1 MKSRAALVLALLT
14 VALHLAIAGRY
25 GWFRDEMYFLAC
37 GRRLDWGYVDQ
48 PPLIALVSRL
58 AWALSDGHLALYRLP
73 TALAHGAAVF
83 LAGCFAERLGGGA
96 ILACVC
102 VALAPIFAVEGH
114 LLTMNA
120 FEPLLYLGTV
130 MLVARILRG
139 GDDRLWIGVGALTG
153 LALLNKLS
161 FLFYA
166 ASLLLALV
174 VTPARRLLAS
184 RGFLAGLAVAAALVL
199 PHAMWQVRAGFPMLE
214 LLSAQEWK
222 NAPWSIGEFVAQ
234 QILELN
240 PLAVPV
246 AAYGFWL
253 LWRELRP
260 IAVAFVLQILLFAAL
275 KGKAYYVAAAWAPLL
290 AAGGAALKERW
301 RIPAA
306 IAVALGGAALLPLIL
321 PVLPPEGLVSYQ
333 AALGVSPPRL
343 ENKKY
348 GALPQHLA
356 DMFGWEELRDAVA
369 WGAVQIE
376 PGEHAAVFAQNYGE
390 ASALELFGSAGL
402 PVISGHNSY
411 YLWGAPD
418 DLSALL
424 IVGGRLEDHQGV
436 FSECREVARERDS
449 EWAMPYE
456 RALPIWLC
464 RKPRQPLRAV
474 WPRVK
479 HYE

>member
-1 MKSRAALVLALLT
+1 MKHRAALVLALAT

-25 GWFRDEMYFLAC
+25 GWFRDELYFLAC

-58 AWALSDGHLALYRLP
+58 AWALSGGLLALYRLP
-73 TALAHGAAVF
+73 AALAHGAAVF
-83 LAGCFAERLGGGA
+83 LAGRFAERLGGGA
-96 ILACVC
+96 ILACIC
-102 VALAPIFAVEGH
+102 VALAPIYAVQGH

-139 GDDRLWIGVGALTG
+139 GDHRLWIGVGALTG

-174 VTPARRLLAS
+174 LTPARLLLAS
-184 RGFLAGLAVAAALVL
+184 RGFVAGLLVAAAIVM
-199 PHAMWQVRAGFPMLE
+199 PHAIWQVRAGFPVVE

-222 NAPWSIGEFVAQ
+222 NAPWSVGEFVVQ
-234 QILELN
+234 QVLELN
-240 PLAVPV
+240 PLAVPI
-246 AAYGFWL
+246 AAFGFFL

-260 IAVAFVLQILLFAAL
+260 IALAFALQILLFAAL
-275 KGKAYYVAAAWAPLL
+275 KGKAYYVAAAWMPLL
-290 AAGGAALKERW
+290 AAGGAALKEHW
-301 RIPAA
+301 RMPAA
-306 IAVALGGAALLPLIL
+306 IAVALSGTALLPLVLPIL
-321 PVLPPEGLVSYQ
+321 PPDGLERYQ
-333 AALGVSPPRL
+333 ATLGVAPPRM

-369 WGAVQIE
+369 WAALQIE
-376 PGEHAAVFAQNYGE
+376 PGERAAVFTQNYGE
-390 ASALELFGSAGL
+390 AAALELFGSAGL

-424 IVGGRLEDHQGV
+424 IVGGHIEDHQRV
-436 FSECREVARERDS
+436 FAECREASRERDS

-474 WPRVK
+474 WPQVR

>member
-1 MKSRAALVLALLT
+1 
-14 VALHLAIAGRY
+14 
-25 GWFRDEMYFLAC
+25 
-37 GRRLDWGYVDQ
+37 
-48 PPLIALVSRL
+48 
-58 AWALSDGHLALYRLP
+58 
-73 TALAHGAAVF
+73 
-83 LAGCFAERLGGGA
+83 AERLGGGA

-139 GDDRLWIGVGALTG
+139 GDDRLWIGVGALPG

-166 ASLLLALV
+166 ASLLL
-174 VTPARRLLAS
+174 
-184 RGFLAGLAVAAALVL
+184 
-199 PHAMWQVRAGFPMLE
+199 
-214 LLSAQEWK
+214 
-222 NAPWSIGEFVAQ
+222 
-234 QILELN
+234 
-240 PLAVPV
+240 
-246 AAYGFWL
+246 
-253 LWRELRP
+253 
-260 IAVAFVLQILLFAAL
+260 AAL

-390 ASALELFGSAGL
+390 ASALELFGSAG
-402 PVISGHNSY
+402 
-411 YLWGAPD
+411 
-418 DLSALL
+418 
-424 IVGGRLEDHQGV
+424 
-436 FSECREVARERDS
+436 
-449 EWAMPYE
+449 
-456 RALPIWLC
+456 
-464 RKPRQPLRAV
+464 
-474 WPRVK
+474 
-479 HYE
+479 